1 MDETQLSIE
10 LPEVISAYQYA
21 HDRRETDTALATFT
35 ADARVYDEDRE
46 YRGTAAIRDWLTH
59 AAAEFTYTRTL
70 TAAERLE
77 DGTWLVQNRLEGD
90 FPGGVAN
97 LRYRFVL
104 TEGKIA
110 DLAITP

>member
-1 MDETQLSIE
+1 MNATQSSTE
-10 LPEVISAYQYA
+10 LPEVIATYQNA
-21 HDRRETDTALATFT
+21 HDRRDTDTALSAFS

-46 YRGTAAIRDWLTH
+46 YRGTDAIRDWLTH

-70 TAAERLE
+70 TGAERLA
-77 DGTWLVQNRLEGD
+77 DGAWIVLNRVEGD
-90 FPGGVAN
+90 FPGGVAD

-104 TEGKIA
+104 SDGKIA

>member
-1 MDETQLSIE
+1 MNETHTSTA
-10 LPEVISAYQYA
+10 LPAVISTYQDA
-21 HDRRETDTALATFT
+21 HDRRDTETALSTFS

-46 YRGTAAIRDWLTH
+46 YRGTDAIRDWLTH

-70 TAAERLE
+70 TGAERLQ
-77 DGTWLVQNRLEGD
+77 DGTWLVQNRLEGN
-90 FPGGVAN
+90 FPGGVAD

-104 TEGKIA
+104 IEGKIA